1 MPCHAKSR
9 KIKLQP
15 LKLSKSS
22 KFFSHKAPL
31 TTIDICNFALNM
43 KQDNK
48 TNQFNVLA
56 EKPIGSLLMQYAIPA
71 IVAMAASS
79 VYNII
84 DGIFIG
90 QGVGPEAIMG
100 LALTGPFMSLT
111 AAFGAM
117 VGVGAA
123 TLMSVKLGQKDYA
136 TAQKILGNVVI
147 MNLTLGIVLG
157 LVLLCF
163 INPILRFFGASDVTL
178 PYARSFMS
186 IILIGNVVT
195 HMYLGLNAML
205 RSTNRPQKAMF
216 ATFGTV
222 ILNCVF
228 APIFIFVL
236 GWGIKGA
243 ATATILAQFTMLMW
257 QIRLFSNK
265 NDLIHLSRKII
276 KLDMRLVR
284 ESLLVGLPQ
293 FLINL
298 CACLVAAMMTRS
310 LTTYGGDMAVGSF
323 GICNRLILFIVM
335 VVIGLNQGMQPI
347 AGYNFGAKHYDR
359 VLGVLK
365 RALCF
370 GTMITMVGFI
380 IGVFFPRPFVSVFAK
395 DSPEL
400 INMASHALSC
410 MVMMFP
416 IVGIQIVSTA
426 FFQSIGYAQKS
437 IFLSLTRQLIFLV
450 PAIFILPHIFNDP
463 LEGLWHAAPVADG
476 LASVLAITLLLLQV
490 KKFKKL
496 QGAA

>member
-1 MPCHAKSR
+1 MEQS
-9 KIKLQP
+9 
-15 LKLSKSS
+15 
-22 KFFSHKAPL
+22 
-31 TTIDICNFALNM
+31 
-43 KQDNK
+43 K

-56 EKPIGSLLMQYAIPA
+56 EKPVGSLLMQYAIPA

-90 QGVGPEAIMG
+90 QGVGAEAIMG
-100 LALTGPFMSLT
+100 LALTGPLMSLT

-123 TLMSVKLGQKDYA
+123 TLMSVKLGQKDYG

-157 LVLLCF
+157 LLLLVF

-178 PYARSFMS
+178 PYARNFMS
-186 IILIGNVVT
+186 IILVGNVVT
-195 HMYLGLNAML
+195 HMYLGLNALL
-205 RSTNRPQKAMF
+205 RSTNRPQKAMC
-216 ATFGTV
+216 ATIGTV
-222 ILNCVF
+222 VLNCIL

-236 GWGIKGA
+236 GWGIRGA
-243 ATATILAQFTMLMW
+243 ATATIMAQMIMLTW
-257 QIRLFSNK
+257 QLRLFSNK
-265 NDLIHLSRKII
+265 DELIHLNRSII
-276 KLDMRLVR
+276 KLDVKIVK

-310 LTTYGGDMAVGSF
+310 LTTYGGDMAVGAF
-323 GICNRLILFIVM
+323 GICNRFILFIVM

-347 AGYNFGAKHYDR
+347 AGYNFGARRYDR
-359 VLGVLK
+359 VLGVLNK
-365 RALCF
+365 ALIF
-370 GTMITMVGFI
+370 GSIITLTGFVV
-380 IGVFFPRPFVSVFAK
+380 GVFFPTPFVSVFAK
-395 DSPEL
+395 DSPQL
-400 INMASHALSC
+400 IKLSAHALSC

-426 FFQSIGYAQKS
+426 FFQSIGYAPKS

-450 PAIFILPHIFNDP
+450 PAIFILPHLYADP

-476 LASVLAITLLLLQV
+476 LASVLAITLLVLQV
-490 KKFKKL
+490 KKFKKQMQAPVENMHTPL
-496 QGAA
+496 

>member
-1 MPCHAKSR
+1 MEQS
-9 KIKLQP
+9 
-15 LKLSKSS
+15 
-22 KFFSHKAPL
+22 
-31 TTIDICNFALNM
+31 
-43 KQDNK
+43 K

-56 EKPIGSLLMQYAIPA
+56 EKPVGSLLMQYAIPA

-90 QGVGPEAIMG
+90 QGVGAEAIMG
-100 LALTGPFMSLT
+100 LALTGPLMSLT

-123 TLMSVKLGQKDYA
+123 TLMSVKLGQKDYG

-157 LVLLCF
+157 LLLLVF
-163 INPILRFFGASDVTL
+163 INPILCFFGASDVTL
-178 PYARSFMS
+178 PYARNFMS
-186 IILIGNVVT
+186 IILVGNVVT
-195 HMYLGLNAML
+195 HMYLGLNALL
-205 RSTNRPQKAMF
+205 RSTNRPQKAMC
-216 ATFGTV
+216 ATIGTV
-222 ILNCVF
+222 VLNCIL

-236 GWGIKGA
+236 GWGIRGA
-243 ATATILAQFTMLMW
+243 ATATIMAQMIMLMW
-257 QIRLFSNK
+257 QLRLFSNK
-265 NDLIHLSRKII
+265 DELIHLSRSII
-276 KLDMRLVR
+276 KLDVKIVK

-310 LTTYGGDMAVGSF
+310 LTTYGGDMAVGAF
-323 GICNRLILFIVM
+323 GICNRFILFIVM

-347 AGYNFGAKHYDR
+347 AGYNFGARRYDR
-359 VLGVLK
+359 VLGVLNK
-365 RALCF
+365 ALIF
-370 GTMITMVGFI
+370 GSVITLTGFV
-380 IGVFFPRPFVSVFAK
+380 IGVFFPTPFVSVFAK
-395 DSPEL
+395 DSPQL
-400 INMASHALSC
+400 IKLSAHALSC

-426 FFQSIGYAQKS
+426 FFQSIGYAPKS

-450 PAIFILPHIFNDP
+450 PAIFILPHLYADP

-476 LASVLAITLLLLQV
+476 LASVLAITLLVLQV
-490 KKFKKL
+490 KKFKKQMQAPVENMHTPL
-496 QGAA
+496 

>member
-1 MPCHAKSR
+1 
-9 KIKLQP
+9 
-15 LKLSKSS
+15 
-22 KFFSHKAPL
+22 
-31 TTIDICNFALNM
+31 
-43 KQDNK
+43 
-48 TNQFNVLA
+48 
-56 EKPIGSLLMQYAIPA
+56 MQYAIPA

-90 QGVGPEAIMG
+90 QGVGAEAIMG
-100 LALTGPFMSLT
+100 LALTGPLMSLT

-123 TLMSVKLGQKDYA
+123 TLMSVKLGQKDYG

-157 LVLLCF
+157 LLLLVF

-178 PYARSFMS
+178 PYARNFMS
-186 IILIGNVVT
+186 IILVGNVVT
-195 HMYLGLNAML
+195 HMYLGLNALL
-205 RSTNRPQKAMF
+205 RSTNRPQKAMC
-216 ATFGTV
+216 ATIGTV
-222 ILNCVF
+222 VLNCIL

-236 GWGIKGA
+236 GWGIRGA
-243 ATATILAQFTMLMW
+243 ATATIMAQMIMLTW
-257 QIRLFSNK
+257 QLRLFSNK
-265 NDLIHLSRKII
+265 DELIHLNRSII
-276 KLDMRLVR
+276 KLDVKIVK

-310 LTTYGGDMAVGSF
+310 LTTYGGDMAVGAF
-323 GICNRLILFIVM
+323 GICNRFILFIVM

-347 AGYNFGAKHYDR
+347 AGYNFGARRYDR
-359 VLGVLK
+359 VLGVLSK
-365 RALCF
+365 ALIF
-370 GTMITMVGFI
+370 GSVITLTGFV
-380 IGVFFPRPFVSVFAK
+380 IGVFFPTPFVSVFAK
-395 DSPEL
+395 DSPQL
-400 INMASHALSC
+400 IKLSAHALSC

-426 FFQSIGYAQKS
+426 FFQSIGYAPKS

-450 PAIFILPHIFNDP
+450 PAIFILPHLYADP

-476 LASVLAITLLLLQV
+476 LASVLAITLLVLQV
-490 KKFKKL
+490 KKFKKQMQAPVENMHTPL
-496 QGAA
+496 

>member
-1 MPCHAKSR
+1 MEQS
-9 KIKLQP
+9 
-15 LKLSKSS
+15 
-22 KFFSHKAPL
+22 
-31 TTIDICNFALNM
+31 
-43 KQDNK
+43 K

-56 EKPIGSLLMQYAIPA
+56 EKPVGSLLMQYAIPA

-90 QGVGPEAIMG
+90 QGVGAEAIMG
-100 LALTGPFMSLT
+100 LALTGPLMSLT

-123 TLMSVKLGQKDYA
+123 TLMSVKLGQKDYG

-157 LVLLCF
+157 LLLLVF

-178 PYARSFMS
+178 PYARNFMS
-186 IILIGNVVT
+186 IILVGNVVT
-195 HMYLGLNAML
+195 HMYLGLNALL
-205 RSTNRPQKAMF
+205 RSTNRPQKAMC
-216 ATFGTV
+216 ATIGTV
-222 ILNCVF
+222 VLNCIL

-236 GWGIKGA
+236 GWGIRGA
-243 ATATILAQFTMLMW
+243 ATATIMAQMIMLTW
-257 QIRLFSNK
+257 QLRLFSNK
-265 NDLIHLSRKII
+265 DELIHLNRSII
-276 KLDMRLVR
+276 KLDVKIVK

-310 LTTYGGDMAVGSF
+310 LTTYGGDMAVGAF
-323 GICNRLILFIVM
+323 GICNRFILFIVM

-347 AGYNFGAKHYDR
+347 AGYNFGARRYDR
-359 VLGVLK
+359 VLGVLNK
-365 RALCF
+365 ALIF
-370 GTMITMVGFI
+370 GSVITLTGFVV
-380 IGVFFPRPFVSVFAK
+380 GVFFPTPFVSVFAK
-395 DSPEL
+395 DSPQL
-400 INMASHALSC
+400 IKLSAHALSC

-426 FFQSIGYAQKS
+426 FFQSIGYAPKS

-450 PAIFILPHIFNDP
+450 PAIFILPHLYADP
-463 LEGLWHAAPVADG
+463 LEGLWQAAPVADG
-476 LASVLAITLLLLQV
+476 LASVLAITLLVLQV
-490 KKFKKL
+490 KKFKKQMQAPVENMHTPL
-496 QGAA
+496 

>member
-1 MPCHAKSR
+1 MEQS
-9 KIKLQP
+9 
-15 LKLSKSS
+15 
-22 KFFSHKAPL
+22 
-31 TTIDICNFALNM
+31 
-43 KQDNK
+43 K

-56 EKPIGSLLMQYAIPA
+56 EKPVGSLLMQYAIPA

-90 QGVGPEAIMG
+90 QGVGAEAIMG
-100 LALTGPFMSLT
+100 LALTGPLMSLT

-123 TLMSVKLGQKDYA
+123 TLMSVKLGQKDYG

-157 LVLLCF
+157 LLLLVF

-178 PYARSFMS
+178 PYARNFMS
-186 IILIGNVVT
+186 IILVGNVVT
-195 HMYLGLNAML
+195 HMYLGLNALL
-205 RSTNRPQKAMF
+205 RSTNRPQKAMC
-216 ATFGTV
+216 ATIGTV
-222 ILNCVF
+222 VLNCIL

-236 GWGIKGA
+236 GWGIRGA
-243 ATATILAQFTMLMW
+243 ATATIMAQMIMLTW
-257 QIRLFSNK
+257 QLRLFSNK
-265 NDLIHLSRKII
+265 NELIHLNRSII
-276 KLDMRLVR
+276 KLDVKIVK

-310 LTTYGGDMAVGSF
+310 LTTYGGDMAVGAF
-323 GICNRLILFIVM
+323 GICNRFILFIVM

-347 AGYNFGAKHYDR
+347 AGYNFGARRYDR
-359 VLGVLK
+359 VLGVLGK
-365 RALCF
+365 ALIF
-370 GTMITMVGFI
+370 GSVITLAGFV
-380 IGVFFPRPFVSVFAK
+380 IGVFFPTPFVSVFAK
-395 DSPEL
+395 DSPQFIKL
-400 INMASHALSC
+400 SAHALSC

-426 FFQSIGYAQKS
+426 FFQSIGYAPKS

-450 PAIFILPHIFNDP
+450 PAIFILPHLYADP

-476 LASVLAITLLLLQV
+476 LASVLAITLLVLQV
-490 KKFKKL
+490 KKFKKQMQAPVENMHTPL
-496 QGAA
+496 

>member
-1 MPCHAKSR
+1 ME
-9 KIKLQP
+9 Q
-15 LKLSKSS
+15 SK
-22 KFFSHKAPL
+22 A
-31 TTIDICNFALNM
+31 
-43 KQDNK
+43 
-48 TNQFNVLA
+48 NQFNVLA
-56 EKPIGSLLMQYAIPA
+56 EKPVGSLLMQYAIPA

-90 QGVGPEAIMG
+90 QGVGAEAIMG
-100 LALTGPFMSLT
+100 LALTGPLMSLT

-123 TLMSVKLGQKDYA
+123 TLMSVKLGQKDYG

-157 LVLLCF
+157 LLLLVF

-178 PYARSFMS
+178 PYARNFMS
-186 IILIGNVVT
+186 IILVGNVVT
-195 HMYLGLNAML
+195 HMYLGLNALL
-205 RSTNRPQKAMF
+205 RSTNRPQKAMC
-216 ATFGTV
+216 ATIGTV
-222 ILNCVF
+222 VLNCIL

-236 GWGIKGA
+236 GWGIRGA
-243 ATATILAQFTMLMW
+243 ATATIMAQMIMLTW
-257 QIRLFSNK
+257 QLRLFSNK
-265 NDLIHLSRKII
+265 NELIHLNRSII
-276 KLDMRLVR
+276 KLDVKIVK

-310 LTTYGGDMAVGSF
+310 LTTYGGDMAVGAF
-323 GICNRLILFIVM
+323 GICNRFILFIVM

-347 AGYNFGAKHYDR
+347 AGYNFGARRYDR
-359 VLGVLK
+359 VLGVLGK
-365 RALCF
+365 ALIF
-370 GTMITMVGFI
+370 GSVITLAGFV
-380 IGVFFPRPFVSVFAK
+380 IGVFFPTPFVSVFAK
-395 DSPEL
+395 DSPQL
-400 INMASHALSC
+400 IKLSAHALSC

-426 FFQSIGYAQKS
+426 FFQSIGYAPKS

-450 PAIFILPHIFNDP
+450 PAIFILPHLYADP

-476 LASVLAITLLLLQV
+476 LASVLAITLLVLQV
-490 KKFKKL
+490 KKFKKQMQAPVENMHTPL
-496 QGAA
+496 

>member
-1 MPCHAKSR
+1 MEQS
-9 KIKLQP
+9 
-15 LKLSKSS
+15 
-22 KFFSHKAPL
+22 
-31 TTIDICNFALNM
+31 
-43 KQDNK
+43 K

-56 EKPIGSLLMQYAIPA
+56 EKPVGSLLMQYAIPA

-90 QGVGPEAIMG
+90 QGVGAEAIMG
-100 LALTGPFMSLT
+100 LALTGPLMSLT

-123 TLMSVKLGQKDYA
+123 TLMSVKLGQKDYG

-157 LVLLCF
+157 LLLLVF

-178 PYARSFMS
+178 PYARNFMS
-186 IILIGNVVT
+186 IILVGNVVT
-195 HMYLGLNAML
+195 HMYLGLNALL
-205 RSTNRPQKAMF
+205 RSTNRPQKAMC
-216 ATFGTV
+216 ATIGTV
-222 ILNCVF
+222 VLNCIL

-236 GWGIKGA
+236 GWGIRGA
-243 ATATILAQFTMLMW
+243 ATATIMAQMIMLTW
-257 QIRLFSNK
+257 QLRLFSNK
-265 NDLIHLSRKII
+265 DELIHLSRSII
-276 KLDMRLVR
+276 KLDVKIVK

-310 LTTYGGDMAVGSF
+310 LTTYGGDMAVGAF
-323 GICNRLILFIVM
+323 GICNRFILFIVM

-347 AGYNFGAKHYDR
+347 AGYNFGARRYDR
-359 VLGVLK
+359 VLGVLSK
-365 RALCF
+365 ALIF
-370 GTMITMVGFI
+370 GSVITLTGFV
-380 IGVFFPRPFVSVFAK
+380 IGVFFPTPFVSVFAK
-395 DSPEL
+395 DSPQL
-400 INMASHALSC
+400 IKLSAHALSC

-426 FFQSIGYAQKS
+426 FFQSIGYAPKS

-450 PAIFILPHIFNDP
+450 PAIFILPHMYADP

-476 LASVLAITLLLLQV
+476 LASVLAITLLVLQV
-490 KKFKKL
+490 KKFKKQMQAPAENMHTPL
-496 QGAA
+496 

>member
-1 MPCHAKSR
+1 MLCHINSR
-9 KIKLQP
+9 KIRRQP
-15 LKLSKSS
+15 LKLSKSAT
-22 KFFSHKAPL
+22 FLGLEAPIA
-31 TTIDICNFALNM
+31 TIDICNFALNM

-100 LALTGPFMSLT
+100 LALTGPLMSLT

-123 TLMSVKLGQKDYA
+123 TLMSVKLGQKDYT

-147 MNLTLGIVLG
+147 MNLTLGVVLG

-186 IILIGNVVT
+186 IILVGNVVT

-243 ATATILAQFTMLMW
+243 ATATILAQLTMLMW

-276 KLDMRLVR
+276 KLDFHIVR

-370 GTMITMVGFI
+370 GTTITMVGFV
-380 IGVFFPRPFVSVFAK
+380 IGVFFPRPFVSLFAK

-476 LASVLAITLLLLQV
+476 LASILAITLLILQV
-490 KKFKKL
+490 KKFKNI
-496 QGAA
+496 QRAA

>member
-1 MPCHAKSR
+1 MEQS
-9 KIKLQP
+9 
-15 LKLSKSS
+15 
-22 KFFSHKAPL
+22 
-31 TTIDICNFALNM
+31 
-43 KQDNK
+43 K

-56 EKPIGSLLMQYAIPA
+56 EKPVGSLLMQYAIPA

-90 QGVGPEAIMG
+90 QGVGAEAIMG
-100 LALTGPFMSLT
+100 LALTGPLMSLT

-123 TLMSVKLGQKDYA
+123 TLMSVKLGQKDYG

-157 LVLLCF
+157 LLLLVF

-178 PYARSFMS
+178 PYARNFMS
-186 IILIGNVVT
+186 IILVGNVVT
-195 HMYLGLNAML
+195 HMYLGLNALL
-205 RSTNRPQKAMF
+205 RSTNRPQKAMC
-216 ATFGTV
+216 ATIGTV
-222 ILNCVF
+222 VLNCIL

-236 GWGIKGA
+236 GWGIRGA
-243 ATATILAQFTMLMW
+243 ATATIMAQMIMLTW
-257 QIRLFSNK
+257 QLRLFSNK
-265 NDLIHLSRKII
+265 DELIHLNRSII
-276 KLDMRLVR
+276 KLDVKIVK

-310 LTTYGGDMAVGSF
+310 LTTYGGDMAVGAF
-323 GICNRLILFIVM
+323 GICNRFILFIVM

-347 AGYNFGAKHYDR
+347 AGYNFGARRYDR
-359 VLGVLK
+359 VLGVLNK
-365 RALCF
+365 ALIF
-370 GTMITMVGFI
+370 GSVITLTGFV
-380 IGVFFPRPFVSVFAK
+380 IGVFFPTPFVSVFAK
-395 DSPEL
+395 DSPQL
-400 INMASHALSC
+400 IKLSAHALSC

-426 FFQSIGYAQKS
+426 FFQSIGYAPKS

-450 PAIFILPHIFNDP
+450 PAIFILPHLYADP

-476 LASVLAITLLLLQV
+476 LASVLAITLLVLQV
-490 KKFKKL
+490 KKFKKQMQAPVGNMHTPL
-496 QGAA
+496 

>member
-1 MPCHAKSR
+1 
-9 KIKLQP
+9 
-15 LKLSKSS
+15 
-22 KFFSHKAPL
+22 
-31 TTIDICNFALNM
+31 M
-43 KQDNK
+43 KQQSN

-56 EKPIGSLLMQYAIPA
+56 EKPVGALLMQYAIPA

-100 LALTGPFMSLT
+100 LALTGPMMSLT

-123 TLMSVKLGQKDYA
+123 TLMSVKLGQKDYT

-157 LVLLCF
+157 AILLCF
-163 INPILRFFGASDVTL
+163 INPILCFFGASDVTL
-178 PYARSFMS
+178 PYAREFMS
-186 IILIGNVVT
+186 IILVGNVVT

-205 RSTNRPQKAMF
+205 RSTNRPQKAMY

-222 ILNCVF
+222 ILNCVL

-236 GWGIKGA
+236 NWGIRGA
-243 ATATILAQFTMLMW
+243 ATATILAQLMMLMW
-257 QIRLFSNK
+257 QLRLFSNK
-265 NDLIHLSRKII
+265 SDLIHLSRKNI
-276 KLDMRLVR
+276 KLDLRLVR

-310 LTTYGGDMAVGSF
+310 LTTYGGDVAVGSF

-347 AGYNFGAKHYDR
+347 AGYNFGAKRYDR

-370 GTMITMVGFI
+370 GTMITMMGFI
-380 IGVFFPRPFVSVFAK
+380 IGIFFPTPFVTLFAK

-400 INMASHALSC
+400 IKMASHALSC

-426 FFQSIGYAQKS
+426 FFQSIGYAPKS

-450 PAIFILPHIFNDP
+450 PAIFILPHVYSDP

-476 LASVLAITLLLLQV
+476 LASILAITLLTLQV

-496 QGAA
+496 STPQV

>member
-1 MPCHAKSR
+1 MEQS
-9 KIKLQP
+9 
-15 LKLSKSS
+15 
-22 KFFSHKAPL
+22 
-31 TTIDICNFALNM
+31 
-43 KQDNK
+43 K

-56 EKPIGSLLMQYAIPA
+56 EKPVGSLLMQYAIPA

-90 QGVGPEAIMG
+90 QGVGAEAIMG
-100 LALTGPFMSLT
+100 LALTGPLMSLT

-123 TLMSVKLGQKDYA
+123 TLMSVKLGQKDYG

-147 MNLTLGIVLG
+147 MNLTLGIMLG
-157 LVLLCF
+157 LLLLVF

-178 PYARSFMS
+178 PYARNFMS
-186 IILIGNVVT
+186 IILVGNVVT
-195 HMYLGLNAML
+195 HMYLGLNALL
-205 RSTNRPQKAMF
+205 RSTNRPQKAMC
-216 ATFGTV
+216 ATIGTV
-222 ILNCVF
+222 VLNCIL

-236 GWGIKGA
+236 GWGIRGA
-243 ATATILAQFTMLMW
+243 ATATIMAQMIMLTW
-257 QIRLFSNK
+257 QLRLFSNK
-265 NDLIHLSRKII
+265 DELIHLNRSII
-276 KLDMRLVR
+276 KLDVKIVK

-310 LTTYGGDMAVGSF
+310 LTTYGGDMAVGAF
-323 GICNRLILFIVM
+323 GICNRFILFIVM

-347 AGYNFGAKHYDR
+347 AGYNFGARRYDR
-359 VLGVLK
+359 VLGVLNK
-365 RALCF
+365 ALIF
-370 GTMITMVGFI
+370 GSIITLTGFV
-380 IGVFFPRPFVSVFAK
+380 IGVFFPTPFVSVFAK
-395 DSPEL
+395 DSPQL
-400 INMASHALSC
+400 IKLSAHALSC

-426 FFQSIGYAQKS
+426 FFQSIGYAPKS

-450 PAIFILPHIFNDP
+450 PAIFILPHLYADP

-476 LASVLAITLLLLQV
+476 LASVLAITLLVLQV
-490 KKFKKL
+490 KKFKKQMQAPVENMHTPL
-496 QGAA
+496 

>member
-1 MPCHAKSR
+1 MEQS
-9 KIKLQP
+9 
-15 LKLSKSS
+15 
-22 KFFSHKAPL
+22 
-31 TTIDICNFALNM
+31 
-43 KQDNK
+43 K

-56 EKPIGSLLMQYAIPA
+56 EKPVGSLLMQYAIPA

-90 QGVGPEAIMG
+90 QGVGAEAIMG
-100 LALTGPFMSLT
+100 LALTGPLMSLT

-123 TLMSVKLGQKDYA
+123 TLMSVKLGQKDYG

-157 LVLLCF
+157 LLLLVF

-178 PYARSFMS
+178 PYARNFMS
-186 IILIGNVVT
+186 IILVGNVVT
-195 HMYLGLNAML
+195 HMYLGLNALL
-205 RSTNRPQKAMF
+205 RSTNRPQKAMC
-216 ATFGTV
+216 ATIGTV
-222 ILNCVF
+222 VLNCIL

-236 GWGIKGA
+236 GWGIRGA
-243 ATATILAQFTMLMW
+243 ATATIMAQMIMLMW
-257 QIRLFSNK
+257 QLRLFSNK
-265 NDLIHLSRKII
+265 DELIHLNRSII
-276 KLDMRLVR
+276 KLDVKIVK

-310 LTTYGGDMAVGSF
+310 LTTYGGDMAVGAF
-323 GICNRLILFIVM
+323 GICNRFILFIVM

-347 AGYNFGAKHYDR
+347 AGYNFGARRYDR

-365 RALCF
+365 KALIF
-370 GTMITMVGFI
+370 GSVITLTGFV
-380 IGVFFPRPFVSVFAK
+380 IGVFFPTPFVSVFAK
-395 DSPEL
+395 DSPQL
-400 INMASHALSC
+400 IKLSAHALSC

-426 FFQSIGYAQKS
+426 FFQSIGYAPKS

-450 PAIFILPHIFNDP
+450 PAIFILPHLYADP

-476 LASVLAITLLLLQV
+476 LASVLAITLLVLQV
-490 KKFKKL
+490 KKFKKQMQAPVENMHTPL
-496 QGAA
+496 

>member
-1 MPCHAKSR
+1 MEQS
-9 KIKLQP
+9 
-15 LKLSKSS
+15 
-22 KFFSHKAPL
+22 
-31 TTIDICNFALNM
+31 
-43 KQDNK
+43 K

-56 EKPIGSLLMQYAIPA
+56 EKPVGSLLMQYAIPA

-90 QGVGPEAIMG
+90 QGVGAEAIMG
-100 LALTGPFMSLT
+100 LALTGPLMSLT

-123 TLMSVKLGQKDYA
+123 TLMSVKLGQKDYG

-157 LVLLCF
+157 LLLLVF

-178 PYARSFMS
+178 PYARNFMS
-186 IILIGNVVT
+186 IILVGNVVT
-195 HMYLGLNAML
+195 HMYLGLNALL
-205 RSTNRPQKAMF
+205 RSTNRPQKAMC
-216 ATFGTV
+216 ATIGTV
-222 ILNCVF
+222 VLNCIL

-236 GWGIKGA
+236 GWGIRGA
-243 ATATILAQFTMLMW
+243 ATATVMAQLIMLMW
-257 QIRLFSNK
+257 QLRLFSNK
-265 NDLIHLSRKII
+265 DELIHLSRSII
-276 KLDMRLVR
+276 KLDLKIVK

-310 LTTYGGDMAVGSF
+310 LTTYGGDMAVGAF
-323 GICNRLILFIVM
+323 GICNRFILFIVM

-347 AGYNFGAKHYDR
+347 AGYNFGARRYDR
-359 VLGVLK
+359 VLGVLNK
-365 RALCF
+365 ALIF
-370 GTMITMVGFI
+370 GSVITLTGFV
-380 IGVFFPRPFVSVFAK
+380 IGVFFPTPFVSVFAK
-395 DSPEL
+395 DSPQL
-400 INMASHALSC
+400 IKLSAHALSC

-426 FFQSIGYAQKS
+426 FFQSIGYAPKS

-450 PAIFILPHIFNDP
+450 PAIFILPHLYADP

-476 LASVLAITLLLLQV
+476 LASVLAITLLVLQV
-490 KKFKKL
+490 KKFKKQMQAPVENMHTPL
-496 QGAA
+496 

>member
-1 MPCHAKSR
+1 MEQS
-9 KIKLQP
+9 
-15 LKLSKSS
+15 
-22 KFFSHKAPL
+22 
-31 TTIDICNFALNM
+31 
-43 KQDNK
+43 K

-56 EKPIGSLLMQYAIPA
+56 EKPVGSLLMQYAIPA

-90 QGVGPEAIMG
+90 QGVGAEAIMG
-100 LALTGPFMSLT
+100 LALTGPLMSLT

-123 TLMSVKLGQKDYA
+123 TLMSVKLGQKDYG

-157 LVLLCF
+157 LLLLVF

-178 PYARSFMS
+178 PYARNFMS
-186 IILIGNVVT
+186 IILVGNVVT
-195 HMYLGLNAML
+195 HVYLGLNALL
-205 RSTNRPQKAMF
+205 RSTNRPQKAMC
-216 ATFGTV
+216 ATIGTV
-222 ILNCVF
+222 VLNCIL

-236 GWGIKGA
+236 GWGIRGA
-243 ATATILAQFTMLMW
+243 ATATIMAQMIMLTW
-257 QIRLFSNK
+257 QLRLFSNK
-265 NDLIHLSRKII
+265 DELFHLNRSII
-276 KLDMRLVR
+276 KLDVKIVK

-310 LTTYGGDMAVGSF
+310 LTTYGGDMAVGAF
-323 GICNRLILFIVM
+323 GICNRFILFIVM

-347 AGYNFGAKHYDR
+347 AGYNFGARRYDR
-359 VLGVLK
+359 VLGVLNK
-365 RALCF
+365 ALIF
-370 GTMITMVGFI
+370 GSVITLTGFV
-380 IGVFFPRPFVSVFAK
+380 IGVFFPTPFVSVFAK
-395 DSPEL
+395 DSPQL
-400 INMASHALSC
+400 IKLSAHALSC

-426 FFQSIGYAQKS
+426 FFQSIGYAPKS

-450 PAIFILPHIFNDP
+450 PAIFILPHLYADP

-476 LASVLAITLLLLQV
+476 LASVLAITLLVLQV
-490 KKFKKL
+490 KKFKKQMQAPVENMHTPL
-496 QGAA
+496 

>member
-1 MPCHAKSR
+1 MEQS
-9 KIKLQP
+9 
-15 LKLSKSS
+15 
-22 KFFSHKAPL
+22 
-31 TTIDICNFALNM
+31 
-43 KQDNK
+43 K

-56 EKPIGSLLMQYAIPA
+56 EKPVGSLLMQYAIPA

-90 QGVGPEAIMG
+90 QGVGAEAIMG
-100 LALTGPFMSLT
+100 LALTGPLMSLT

-123 TLMSVKLGQKDYA
+123 TLMSVKLGQKDYG

-157 LVLLCF
+157 LLLLVF

-178 PYARSFMS
+178 PYARNFMS
-186 IILIGNVVT
+186 IILVGNVVT
-195 HMYLGLNAML
+195 HMYLGLNALL
-205 RSTNRPQKAMF
+205 RSTNRPQKAMC
-216 ATFGTV
+216 ATIGTV
-222 ILNCVF
+222 VLNCIL

-236 GWGIKGA
+236 GWGICGA
-243 ATATILAQFTMLMW
+243 ATATIMAQMIMLTW
-257 QIRLFSNK
+257 QLRLFSNK
-265 NDLIHLSRKII
+265 DELIHLNRSII
-276 KLDMRLVR
+276 KLDVKIVK

-310 LTTYGGDMAVGSF
+310 LTTYGGDMAVGAF
-323 GICNRLILFIVM
+323 GICNRFILFIVM

-347 AGYNFGAKHYDR
+347 AGYNFGARRYDR
-359 VLGVLK
+359 VLGVLNK
-365 RALCF
+365 ALIF
-370 GTMITMVGFI
+370 GSVITLTGFV
-380 IGVFFPRPFVSVFAK
+380 IGVFFPTPFVSVFAK
-395 DSPEL
+395 DSPQL
-400 INMASHALSC
+400 IKLSAHALSC

-426 FFQSIGYAQKS
+426 FFQSIGYAPKS

-450 PAIFILPHIFNDP
+450 PAIFILPHLYADP

-476 LASVLAITLLLLQV
+476 LASVLAITLLVLQV
-490 KKFKKL
+490 KKFKKQMQAPVENMHTPL
-496 QGAA
+496 

>member
-1 MPCHAKSR
+1 MEQS
-9 KIKLQP
+9 
-15 LKLSKSS
+15 
-22 KFFSHKAPL
+22 
-31 TTIDICNFALNM
+31 
-43 KQDNK
+43 K

-56 EKPIGSLLMQYAIPA
+56 EKPVGSLLMQYAIPA

-90 QGVGPEAIMG
+90 QGVGAEAIMG
-100 LALTGPFMSLT
+100 LALTGPLMSLT

-123 TLMSVKLGQKDYA
+123 TLMSVKLGQKDYG

-157 LVLLCF
+157 LLLLVF

-178 PYARSFMS
+178 PYARNFMS
-186 IILIGNVVT
+186 IILVGNVVT
-195 HMYLGLNAML
+195 HMYLGLNALL
-205 RSTNRPQKAMF
+205 RSTNRPQKAMC
-216 ATFGTV
+216 ATIGTV
-222 ILNCVF
+222 VLNCIL

-236 GWGIKGA
+236 GWGIRGA
-243 ATATILAQFTMLMW
+243 ATATIMAQMIMLTW
-257 QIRLFSNK
+257 QLRLFSNK
-265 NDLIHLSRKII
+265 DELIHLNRSII
-276 KLDMRLVR
+276 KLDVKIVK

-310 LTTYGGDMAVGSF
+310 LTTYGGDMAVGAF
-323 GICNRLILFIVM
+323 GICNRFILFIVM

-347 AGYNFGAKHYDR
+347 AGYNFGARRYDR
-359 VLGVLK
+359 VLGVLNK
-365 RALCF
+365 ALIF
-370 GTMITMVGFI
+370 GSVITLTGFV
-380 IGVFFPRPFVSVFAK
+380 IGVFFPTPFVSVFAK
-395 DSPEL
+395 DSPQL
-400 INMASHALSC
+400 IKLSAHALSC

-426 FFQSIGYAQKS
+426 FFQSIGYAPKS

-450 PAIFILPHIFNDP
+450 PAIFILPHLYADP
-463 LEGLWHAAPVADG
+463 LEGLWYAAPVADG
-476 LASVLAITLLLLQV
+476 LASVLAITLLVLQV
-490 KKFKKL
+490 KKFKKQMQAPVENMHTPL
-496 QGAA
+496 

>member
-1 MPCHAKSR
+1 MEQS
-9 KIKLQP
+9 
-15 LKLSKSS
+15 
-22 KFFSHKAPL
+22 
-31 TTIDICNFALNM
+31 
-43 KQDNK
+43 K

-56 EKPIGSLLMQYAIPA
+56 EKPVGSLLMQYAIPA

-90 QGVGPEAIMG
+90 QGVGAEAIMG
-100 LALTGPFMSLT
+100 LALTGPLMSLT

-123 TLMSVKLGQKDYA
+123 TLMSVKLGQKDYG

-157 LVLLCF
+157 LLLLVF

-178 PYARSFMS
+178 PYARNFMS
-186 IILIGNVVT
+186 IILVGNVVT
-195 HMYLGLNAML
+195 HVYLGLNALL
-205 RSTNRPQKAMF
+205 RSTNRPQKAMC
-216 ATFGTV
+216 ATIGTV
-222 ILNCVF
+222 VLNCIL

-236 GWGIKGA
+236 GWGIRGA
-243 ATATILAQFTMLMW
+243 ATATIMAQMIMLTW
-257 QIRLFSNK
+257 QLRLFSNK
-265 NDLIHLSRKII
+265 DELIHLSRSII
-276 KLDMRLVR
+276 KLDVKIVK

-310 LTTYGGDMAVGSF
+310 LTTYGGDMAVGAF
-323 GICNRLILFIVM
+323 GICNRFILFIVM

-347 AGYNFGAKHYDR
+347 AGYNFGARRYDR
-359 VLGVLK
+359 VLGVLNK
-365 RALCF
+365 ALIF
-370 GTMITMVGFI
+370 GSVITLTGFV
-380 IGVFFPRPFVSVFAK
+380 IGVFFPTPFVSVFAK
-395 DSPEL
+395 DSPQL
-400 INMASHALSC
+400 IKLSAHALSC

-426 FFQSIGYAQKS
+426 FFQSIGYAPKS

-450 PAIFILPHIFNDP
+450 PAIFILPHLYADP

-476 LASVLAITLLLLQV
+476 LASVLAITLLVLQV
-490 KKFKKL
+490 KKFKKQMQAPVENMHTPL
-496 QGAA
+496 

>member
-1 MPCHAKSR
+1 MEQS
-9 KIKLQP
+9 
-15 LKLSKSS
+15 
-22 KFFSHKAPL
+22 
-31 TTIDICNFALNM
+31 
-43 KQDNK
+43 K

-56 EKPIGSLLMQYAIPA
+56 EKPVGSLLMQYAIPA

-90 QGVGPEAIMG
+90 QGMGAEAIMG
-100 LALTGPFMSLT
+100 LALTGPLMSLT

-123 TLMSVKLGQKDYA
+123 TLMSVKLGQKDYG

-157 LVLLCF
+157 LLLLVF

-178 PYARSFMS
+178 PYARNFMS
-186 IILIGNVVT
+186 IILVGNVVT
-195 HMYLGLNAML
+195 HMYLGLNALL
-205 RSTNRPQKAMF
+205 RSTNRPQKAMC
-216 ATFGTV
+216 ATIGTV
-222 ILNCVF
+222 VLNCIL

-236 GWGIKGA
+236 GWGIRGA
-243 ATATILAQFTMLMW
+243 ATATIMAQMIMLTW
-257 QIRLFSNK
+257 QLRLFSNK
-265 NDLIHLSRKII
+265 DELIHLNRSII
-276 KLDMRLVR
+276 KLDVKIVK

-310 LTTYGGDMAVGSF
+310 LTTYGGDMAVGAF
-323 GICNRLILFIVM
+323 GICNRFMLFIVM

-347 AGYNFGAKHYDR
+347 AGYNFGARRYDR
-359 VLGVLK
+359 VLGVLSK
-365 RALCF
+365 ALIF
-370 GTMITMVGFI
+370 GSVITLTGFV
-380 IGVFFPRPFVSVFAK
+380 IGVFFPTPFVSVFAK
-395 DSPEL
+395 DSPQL
-400 INMASHALSC
+400 IKLSAHALSC

-426 FFQSIGYAQKS
+426 FFQSIGYAPKS

-450 PAIFILPHIFNDP
+450 PAIFILPHLYADP

-476 LASVLAITLLLLQV
+476 LASVLAITLLVLQV
-490 KKFKKL
+490 KKFKKQMQAPVENMHTPL
-496 QGAA
+496 

>member
-1 MPCHAKSR
+1 MEQS
-9 KIKLQP
+9 
-15 LKLSKSS
+15 
-22 KFFSHKAPL
+22 
-31 TTIDICNFALNM
+31 
-43 KQDNK
+43 K

-56 EKPIGSLLMQYAIPA
+56 EKPVGSLLMQYAIPA

-90 QGVGPEAIMG
+90 QGVGAEAIMG
-100 LALTGPFMSLT
+100 LALTGPLMSLT

-123 TLMSVKLGQKDYA
+123 TLMSVKLGQKDYG

-157 LVLLCF
+157 LLLLVF

-178 PYARSFMS
+178 PYARNFMS
-186 IILIGNVVT
+186 IILVGNVVT
-195 HMYLGLNAML
+195 HMYLGLNALL
-205 RSTNRPQKAMF
+205 RSTNRPQKAMC
-216 ATFGTV
+216 ATIGTV
-222 ILNCVF
+222 VLNCIL

-236 GWGIKGA
+236 GWGIRGA
-243 ATATILAQFTMLMW
+243 ATATIMAQMIMLTW
-257 QIRLFSNK
+257 QLRLFSNK
-265 NDLIHLSRKII
+265 NELIHLNRSII
-276 KLDMRLVR
+276 KLDVKIVK

-310 LTTYGGDMAVGSF
+310 LTTYGGDMAVGAF
-323 GICNRLILFIVM
+323 GICNRFILFIVM

-347 AGYNFGAKHYDR
+347 AGYNFGARRYDR
-359 VLGVLK
+359 VLGVLGK
-365 RALCF
+365 ALIF
-370 GTMITMVGFI
+370 GSVITLAGFV
-380 IGVFFPRPFVSVFAK
+380 IGVFFPTPFVSVFAK
-395 DSPEL
+395 DSPQL
-400 INMASHALSC
+400 IKLSAHALSC

-426 FFQSIGYAQKS
+426 FFQSIGYAPKS

-450 PAIFILPHIFNDP
+450 PAIFILPHLYADP

-476 LASVLAITLLLLQV
+476 LASVLAITLLVLQV
-490 KKFKKL
+490 KKSKKQMQAPVENMHTPL
-496 QGAA
+496 

>member
-1 MPCHAKSR
+1 MEQS
-9 KIKLQP
+9 
-15 LKLSKSS
+15 
-22 KFFSHKAPL
+22 
-31 TTIDICNFALNM
+31 
-43 KQDNK
+43 K

-56 EKPIGSLLMQYAIPA
+56 EKPVGSLLMQYAIPA

-90 QGVGPEAIMG
+90 QGVGAEAIMG
-100 LALTGPFMSLT
+100 LALTGPLMSLT

-123 TLMSVKLGQKDYA
+123 TLMSVKLGQKDYG

-157 LVLLCF
+157 LLLLVF

-178 PYARSFMS
+178 PYARNFMS
-186 IILIGNVVT
+186 IILVGNVVT
-195 HMYLGLNAML
+195 HMYLGLNALL
-205 RSTNRPQKAMF
+205 RSTNRPQKAMC
-216 ATFGTV
+216 ATIGTV
-222 ILNCVF
+222 VLNCIL

-236 GWGIKGA
+236 GWGIRGA
-243 ATATILAQFTMLMW
+243 ATATIMAQMIMLMW
-257 QIRLFSNK
+257 QLRLFSNK
-265 NDLIHLSRKII
+265 DELIHLNRSII
-276 KLDMRLVR
+276 KLDVKIVK

-310 LTTYGGDMAVGSF
+310 LTTYGGDMAVGAF
-323 GICNRLILFIVM
+323 GICNRFILFIVM

-347 AGYNFGAKHYDR
+347 AGYNFGARRYDR
-359 VLGVLK
+359 VLGVLSK
-365 RALCF
+365 ALVF
-370 GTMITMVGFI
+370 GSVITLTGFV
-380 IGVFFPRPFVSVFAK
+380 IGVFFPTPFVSVFAK
-395 DSPEL
+395 DSPQL
-400 INMASHALSC
+400 IKLSAHALSC

-426 FFQSIGYAQKS
+426 FFQSIGYAPKS

-450 PAIFILPHIFNDP
+450 PAIFILPHLYADP

-476 LASVLAITLLLLQV
+476 LASVLAITLLVLQV
-490 KKFKKL
+490 KKFKKQMQAPVENMHTPL
-496 QGAA
+496 

>member
-1 MPCHAKSR
+1 MEQS
-9 KIKLQP
+9 
-15 LKLSKSS
+15 
-22 KFFSHKAPL
+22 
-31 TTIDICNFALNM
+31 
-43 KQDNK
+43 K

-56 EKPIGSLLMQYAIPA
+56 ERPVGSLLMQYAIPA

-90 QGVGPEAIMG
+90 QGVGAEAIMG
-100 LALTGPFMSLT
+100 LALTGPLMSLT

-123 TLMSVKLGQKDYA
+123 TLMSVKLGQKDYG

-157 LVLLCF
+157 LLLLVF

-178 PYARSFMS
+178 PYARNFMS
-186 IILIGNVVT
+186 IILVGNVVT
-195 HMYLGLNAML
+195 HMYLGLNALL

-216 ATFGTV
+216 ATIGTV
-222 ILNCVF
+222 VLNCIL

-236 GWGIKGA
+236 GWGIRGA
-243 ATATILAQFTMLMW
+243 ATATIMAQVIMLMW
-257 QIRLFSNK
+257 QLRLFSNK
-265 NDLIHLSRKII
+265 DEMIHLSRSII
-276 KLDMRLVR
+276 KLDVKIVK

-310 LTTYGGDMAVGSF
+310 LTTYGGDMAVGAF
-323 GICNRLILFIVM
+323 GICNRFILFIVM

-347 AGYNFGAKHYDR
+347 AGYNFGARRYDR
-359 VLGVLK
+359 VLGVLNK
-365 RALCF
+365 ALIF
-370 GTMITMVGFI
+370 GSVITLTGFV
-380 IGVFFPRPFVSVFAK
+380 IGVFFPTPFVSVFAK
-395 DSPEL
+395 DSPQL
-400 INMASHALSC
+400 IKMSAHALSC

-426 FFQSIGYAQKS
+426 FFQSIGYAPKS

-450 PAIFILPHIFNDP
+450 PAIFILPHLYADP

-476 LASVLAITLLLLQV
+476 LASVLAITLLVLQV
-490 KKFKKL
+490 KKFKKQMQAPVENMHTPL
-496 QGAA
+496 

>member
-1 MPCHAKSR
+1 
-9 KIKLQP
+9 
-15 LKLSKSS
+15 
-22 KFFSHKAPL
+22 
-31 TTIDICNFALNM
+31 M
-43 KQDNK
+43 KQQSNI
-48 TNQFNVLA
+48 NQFNVLA
-56 EKPIGSLLMQYAIPA
+56 EKPVGALLMQYAIPA

-100 LALTGPFMSLT
+100 LALTGPMMSLT

-123 TLMSVKLGQKDYA
+123 TLMSVKLGQKDYT
-136 TAQKILGNVVI
+136 TAQKILGNLVI

-157 LVLLCF
+157 AILLCF

-178 PYARSFMS
+178 PYAREFMS
-186 IILIGNVVT
+186 IILVGNVVT

-205 RSTNRPQKAMF
+205 RSTNRPQKAMY

-222 ILNCVF
+222 ILNCVL

-236 GWGIKGA
+236 NWGIRGA
-243 ATATILAQFTMLMW
+243 ATATILAQLMMLMW
-257 QIRLFSNK
+257 QLRLFSNK
-265 NDLIHLSRKII
+265 SDLIHLSRKNI
-276 KLDMRLVR
+276 KLDLRLVR
-284 ESLLVGLPQ
+284 ESLLVGVPQ
-293 FLINL
+293 FLINW

-310 LTTYGGDMAVGSF
+310 LTTYGGDVAVGSF

-347 AGYNFGAKHYDR
+347 AGYNFGAKRYDR

-370 GTMITMVGFI
+370 GTMITMMGFI
-380 IGVFFPRPFVSVFAK
+380 IGIFFPTPFVTLFAK

-400 INMASHALSC
+400 IKMASHALSC

-426 FFQSIGYAQKS
+426 FFQSIGYAPKS

-450 PAIFILPHIFNDP
+450 PAIFILPHVYSDP

-476 LASVLAITLLLLQV
+476 LASILAITLLTLQV

-496 QGAA
+496 SPPQV

>member
-1 MPCHAKSR
+1 MEQS
-9 KIKLQP
+9 
-15 LKLSKSS
+15 
-22 KFFSHKAPL
+22 
-31 TTIDICNFALNM
+31 
-43 KQDNK
+43 K

-56 EKPIGSLLMQYAIPA
+56 EKPVGSLLMQYAIPA

-90 QGVGPEAIMG
+90 QGVGAEAIMG
-100 LALTGPFMSLT
+100 LALTGPLMSLT

-123 TLMSVKLGQKDYA
+123 TLMSVKLGQKDYG

-157 LVLLCF
+157 MLLLVF

-178 PYARSFMS
+178 PYARNFMS
-186 IILIGNVVT
+186 IILVGNVVT
-195 HMYLGLNAML
+195 HMYLGLNALL
-205 RSTNRPQKAMF
+205 RSTNRPQKAMC
-216 ATFGTV
+216 ATIGTV
-222 ILNCVF
+222 VLNCIL

-236 GWGIKGA
+236 GWGIRGA
-243 ATATILAQFTMLMW
+243 ATATIMAQMIMLTW
-257 QIRLFSNK
+257 QLRLFSNK
-265 NDLIHLSRKII
+265 DELIHLNRSII
-276 KLDMRLVR
+276 KLDVKIVK

-310 LTTYGGDMAVGSF
+310 LTTYGGDMAVGAF
-323 GICNRLILFIVM
+323 GICNRFILFIVM

-347 AGYNFGAKHYDR
+347 AGYNFGARRYDR
-359 VLGVLK
+359 VLGVLNK
-365 RALCF
+365 ALIF
-370 GTMITMVGFI
+370 GSVITLTGFVV
-380 IGVFFPRPFVSVFAK
+380 GVFFPTPFVSVFAK
-395 DSPEL
+395 DSPQL
-400 INMASHALSC
+400 IKLSAHALSC

-426 FFQSIGYAQKS
+426 FFQSIGYAPKS

-450 PAIFILPHIFNDP
+450 PAIFILPHLYADP

-476 LASVLAITLLLLQV
+476 LASVLAITLLVLQV
-490 KKFKKL
+490 KKFKKQMQAPVENMHTPL
-496 QGAA
+496 

>member
-1 MPCHAKSR
+1 MEQS
-9 KIKLQP
+9 
-15 LKLSKSS
+15 
-22 KFFSHKAPL
+22 
-31 TTIDICNFALNM
+31 
-43 KQDNK
+43 K

-56 EKPIGSLLMQYAIPA
+56 EKPVGSLLMQYAIPA

-90 QGVGPEAIMG
+90 QGVGAEAIMG
-100 LALTGPFMSLT
+100 LALTGPLMSLT

-123 TLMSVKLGQKDYA
+123 TLMSVKLGQKDYG

-157 LVLLCF
+157 LLLLVF

-178 PYARSFMS
+178 PYARNFMS
-186 IILIGNVVT
+186 IILVGNVVT
-195 HMYLGLNAML
+195 HIYLGLNALL
-205 RSTNRPQKAMF
+205 RSTNRPQKAMC
-216 ATFGTV
+216 ATIGTV
-222 ILNCVF
+222 VLNCIL

-236 GWGIKGA
+236 GWGIRGA
-243 ATATILAQFTMLMW
+243 ATATIMAQMIMLTW
-257 QIRLFSNK
+257 QLRLFSNK
-265 NDLIHLSRKII
+265 DELIHLNRSII
-276 KLDMRLVR
+276 KLDVKIVK

-310 LTTYGGDMAVGSF
+310 LTTYGGDMAVGAF
-323 GICNRLILFIVM
+323 GICNRFILFIVM

-347 AGYNFGAKHYDR
+347 AGYNFGARRYDR
-359 VLGVLK
+359 VLGVLNK
-365 RALCF
+365 ALIF
-370 GTMITMVGFI
+370 GSVITLTGFV
-380 IGVFFPRPFVSVFAK
+380 IGVFFPTPFVSVFAK
-395 DSPEL
+395 DSPQL
-400 INMASHALSC
+400 IKLSAHALSC
-410 MVMMFP
+410 MIMMFP

-426 FFQSIGYAQKS
+426 FFQSIGYAPKS

-450 PAIFILPHIFNDP
+450 PAIFILPHLYADP

-476 LASVLAITLLLLQV
+476 LASVLAITLLVLQV
-490 KKFKKL
+490 KKFKKQMQAPVENMHTPL
-496 QGAA
+496 

>member
-1 MPCHAKSR
+1 ME
-9 KIKLQP
+9 Q
-15 LKLSKSS
+15 SK
-22 KFFSHKAPL
+22 A
-31 TTIDICNFALNM
+31 
-43 KQDNK
+43 
-48 TNQFNVLA
+48 NQFNVLA
-56 EKPIGSLLMQYAIPA
+56 EKPVGSLLMQYAIPA

-90 QGVGPEAIMG
+90 QGVGAEAIMG
-100 LALTGPFMSLT
+100 LALTGPLMSLT

-123 TLMSVKLGQKDYA
+123 TLMSVKLGQKDYG

-157 LVLLCF
+157 MLLLVF

-178 PYARSFMS
+178 PYARNFMS
-186 IILIGNVVT
+186 IILVGNVVT
-195 HMYLGLNAML
+195 HMYLGLNALL
-205 RSTNRPQKAMF
+205 RSTNRPQKAMC
-216 ATFGTV
+216 ATIGTV
-222 ILNCVF
+222 VLNCIL

-236 GWGIKGA
+236 GWGIRGA
-243 ATATILAQFTMLMW
+243 AVATIMAQMIMLMW
-257 QIRLFSNK
+257 QLRLFSNK
-265 NDLIHLSRKII
+265 DELIHLSRSII
-276 KLDMRLVR
+276 KLDVKIVK

-310 LTTYGGDMAVGSF
+310 LTTYGGDMAVGAF
-323 GICNRLILFIVM
+323 GICNRFILFIVM

-347 AGYNFGAKHYDR
+347 AGYNFGARRYDR
-359 VLGVLK
+359 VLGVLNK
-365 RALCF
+365 ALIF
-370 GTMITMVGFI
+370 GSVITLTGFV
-380 IGVFFPRPFVSVFAK
+380 IGVFFPTPFVSVFAK
-395 DSPEL
+395 DSPQL
-400 INMASHALSC
+400 IKMSAHALSC

-426 FFQSIGYAQKS
+426 FFQSIGYAPKS

-450 PAIFILPHIFNDP
+450 PAIFILPHLYAAP

-476 LASVLAITLLLLQV
+476 LASVLAITLLVLQV
-490 KKFKKL
+490 KKFKKQMQAPVENMHTPL
-496 QGAA
+496 

>member
-1 MPCHAKSR
+1 ME
-9 KIKLQP
+9 Q
-15 LKLSKSS
+15 SK
-22 KFFSHKAPL
+22 A
-31 TTIDICNFALNM
+31 
-43 KQDNK
+43 
-48 TNQFNVLA
+48 NQFNVLA
-56 EKPIGSLLMQYAIPA
+56 EKPVGSLLMQYAIPA

-90 QGVGPEAIMG
+90 QGVGAEAIMG
-100 LALTGPFMSLT
+100 LALTGPLMSLT

-123 TLMSVKLGQKDYA
+123 TLMSVKLGQKDYG

-157 LVLLCF
+157 LLLLVF

-178 PYARSFMS
+178 PYARNFMS
-186 IILIGNVVT
+186 IILVGNVVT
-195 HMYLGLNAML
+195 HVYLGLNALL
-205 RSTNRPQKAMF
+205 RSTNRPQKAMC
-216 ATFGTV
+216 ATIGTV
-222 ILNCVF
+222 VLNCIL

-236 GWGIKGA
+236 GWGIRGA
-243 ATATILAQFTMLMW
+243 ATATIMAQMIMLTW
-257 QIRLFSNK
+257 QLRLFSNK
-265 NDLIHLSRKII
+265 DELIHLNRSII
-276 KLDMRLVR
+276 KLDVKIVK

-310 LTTYGGDMAVGSF
+310 LTTYGGDMAVGAF
-323 GICNRLILFIVM
+323 GICNRFILFIVM

-347 AGYNFGAKHYDR
+347 AGYNFGARRYDR

-365 RALCF
+365 KALIF
-370 GTMITMVGFI
+370 GSIITLMGFV
-380 IGVFFPRPFVSVFAK
+380 IGVFFPTPFVSVFAK
-395 DSPEL
+395 DSPQL
-400 INMASHALSC
+400 IKLSAHALSC

-426 FFQSIGYAQKS
+426 FFQSIGYAPKS

-450 PAIFILPHIFNDP
+450 PAIFILPHLYADP

-476 LASVLAITLLLLQV
+476 LASVLAITLLVLQV
-490 KKFKKL
+490 KKFKKQMQAPVENMHTPL
-496 QGAA
+496 

>member
-1 MPCHAKSR
+1 MEQS
-9 KIKLQP
+9 
-15 LKLSKSS
+15 
-22 KFFSHKAPL
+22 
-31 TTIDICNFALNM
+31 
-43 KQDNK
+43 K

-56 EKPIGSLLMQYAIPA
+56 EKPVGSLLMQYAIPA

-90 QGVGPEAIMG
+90 QGVGAEAIMG
-100 LALTGPFMSLT
+100 LALTGPLMSLT

-123 TLMSVKLGQKDYA
+123 TLMSVKLGQKDYG

-157 LVLLCF
+157 LLLLVF

-178 PYARSFMS
+178 PYARNFMS
-186 IILIGNVVT
+186 IILVGNVVT
-195 HMYLGLNAML
+195 HMYLGLNALL
-205 RSTNRPQKAMF
+205 RSTNRPQKAMC
-216 ATFGTV
+216 ATIGTV
-222 ILNCVF
+222 VLNCIL

-236 GWGIKGA
+236 GWGIRGA
-243 ATATILAQFTMLMW
+243 ATATIMAQMIMLTW
-257 QIRLFSNK
+257 QLRLFSNK
-265 NDLIHLSRKII
+265 DELIHLNRSII
-276 KLDMRLVR
+276 KLDVKIVK

-310 LTTYGGDMAVGSF
+310 LTTYGGDMAVGAF
-323 GICNRLILFIVM
+323 GICNRFILFIVM

-347 AGYNFGAKHYDR
+347 AGYNFGARRYDR
-359 VLGVLK
+359 VLGVLNK
-365 RALCF
+365 ALIF
-370 GTMITMVGFI
+370 GSVITLTGFVV
-380 IGVFFPRPFVSVFAK
+380 GVFFPTPFVSVFAK
-395 DSPEL
+395 DSPQL
-400 INMASHALSC
+400 IKLSAHALSC

-426 FFQSIGYAQKS
+426 FFQSIGYAPKS

-450 PAIFILPHIFNDP
+450 PAIFILPHLYVDP

-476 LASVLAITLLLLQV
+476 LASVLAITLLVLQV
-490 KKFKKL
+490 KKFKKQMQAPVENMHTPL
-496 QGAA
+496 

>member
-1 MPCHAKSR
+1 M
-9 KIKLQP
+9 
-15 LKLSKSS
+15 
-22 KFFSHKAPL
+22 APSWS
-31 TTIDICNFALNM
+31 
-43 KQDNK
+43 K

-56 EKPIGSLLMQYAIPA
+56 EKPVGSLLMQYAIPA

-90 QGVGPEAIMG
+90 QGVGAEAIMG
-100 LALTGPFMSLT
+100 LALTGPLMSLT

-123 TLMSVKLGQKDYA
+123 TLMSVKLGQKDYG

-157 LVLLCF
+157 LLLLVF

-178 PYARSFMS
+178 PYARNFMS
-186 IILIGNVVT
+186 IILVGNVVT
-195 HMYLGLNAML
+195 HMYLGLNALL
-205 RSTNRPQKAMF
+205 RSTNRPQKAMC
-216 ATFGTV
+216 ATIGTV
-222 ILNCVF
+222 VLNCIL

-236 GWGIKGA
+236 GWGIRGA
-243 ATATILAQFTMLMW
+243 ATATIMAQMIMLMW
-257 QIRLFSNK
+257 QLRLFSNK
-265 NDLIHLSRKII
+265 DELIHLNRSII
-276 KLDMRLVR
+276 KLDVKIVK

-310 LTTYGGDMAVGSF
+310 LTTYGGDMAVGAF
-323 GICNRLILFIVM
+323 GICNRFILFIVM

-347 AGYNFGAKHYDR
+347 AGYNFGARRYDR
-359 VLGVLK
+359 VLGVLNK
-365 RALCF
+365 ALIF
-370 GTMITMVGFI
+370 GSVITLTGFV
-380 IGVFFPRPFVSVFAK
+380 IGVFFPTPFVSVFAK
-395 DSPEL
+395 DSPQL
-400 INMASHALSC
+400 IKLSAHALSC

-426 FFQSIGYAQKS
+426 FFQSIGYAPKS

-450 PAIFILPHIFNDP
+450 PAIFILPHLYADP

-476 LASVLAITLLLLQV
+476 LASVLAITLLVLQV
-490 KKFKKL
+490 KKFKKQMQAPVENMHTPL
-496 QGAA
+496 

>member
-1 MPCHAKSR
+1 MEQS
-9 KIKLQP
+9 
-15 LKLSKSS
+15 
-22 KFFSHKAPL
+22 
-31 TTIDICNFALNM
+31 
-43 KQDNK
+43 K

-56 EKPIGSLLMQYAIPA
+56 EKPVGSLLMQYAIPA

-90 QGVGPEAIMG
+90 QGVGAEAIMG
-100 LALTGPFMSLT
+100 LALTGPLMSLT

-123 TLMSVKLGQKDYA
+123 TLMSVKLGQKDYG

-157 LVLLCF
+157 LLLLVF

-178 PYARSFMS
+178 PYARNFMS
-186 IILIGNVVT
+186 IILVGNVVT
-195 HMYLGLNAML
+195 HMYLGLNALL
-205 RSTNRPQKAMF
+205 RSTNRPQKAMC
-216 ATFGTV
+216 ATIGTV
-222 ILNCVF
+222 VLNCIL

-236 GWGIKGA
+236 GWGIRGA
-243 ATATILAQFTMLMW
+243 AIATIMAQMIMLTW
-257 QIRLFSNK
+257 QLRLFSNK
-265 NDLIHLSRKII
+265 DELIHLNRSII
-276 KLDMRLVR
+276 KLDVKIVK

-310 LTTYGGDMAVGSF
+310 LTTYGGDMAVGAF
-323 GICNRLILFIVM
+323 GICNRFILFIVM

-347 AGYNFGAKHYDR
+347 AGYNFGARRYDR
-359 VLGVLK
+359 VLGVLNK
-365 RALCF
+365 ALIF
-370 GTMITMVGFI
+370 GSVITLTGFV
-380 IGVFFPRPFVSVFAK
+380 IGVFFPTPFVSVFAK
-395 DSPEL
+395 DSPQL
-400 INMASHALSC
+400 IKLSAHALSC

-426 FFQSIGYAQKS
+426 FFQSIGYAPKS

-450 PAIFILPHIFNDP
+450 PAIFILPHLYADP

-476 LASVLAITLLLLQV
+476 LASVLAITLLVLQV
-490 KKFKKL
+490 KKFKKQMQAPVENMHTPL
-496 QGAA
+496 

>member
-1 MPCHAKSR
+1 MEQS
-9 KIKLQP
+9 
-15 LKLSKSS
+15 
-22 KFFSHKAPL
+22 
-31 TTIDICNFALNM
+31 
-43 KQDNK
+43 K

-56 EKPIGSLLMQYAIPA
+56 EKPVGSLLMQYAIPA

-90 QGVGPEAIMG
+90 QGVGAEAIMG
-100 LALTGPFMSLT
+100 LALTGPLMSLT

-123 TLMSVKLGQKDYA
+123 TLMSVKLGQKDYG

-147 MNLTLGIVLG
+147 MDLTLGIVLG
-157 LVLLCF
+157 LLLLVF

-178 PYARSFMS
+178 PYARNFMS
-186 IILIGNVVT
+186 IILVGNVVT
-195 HMYLGLNAML
+195 HMYLGLNALL
-205 RSTNRPQKAMF
+205 RSTNRPQKAMC
-216 ATFGTV
+216 ATIGTV
-222 ILNCVF
+222 VLNCIL

-236 GWGIKGA
+236 GWGIRGA
-243 ATATILAQFTMLMW
+243 ATATIMAQMIMLTW
-257 QIRLFSNK
+257 QLRLFSNK
-265 NDLIHLSRKII
+265 DELIHLNRSII
-276 KLDMRLVR
+276 KLDVKIVK

-310 LTTYGGDMAVGSF
+310 LTTYGGDMAVGAF
-323 GICNRLILFIVM
+323 GICNRFLLFIVM

-347 AGYNFGAKHYDR
+347 AGYNFGARRYDR
-359 VLGVLK
+359 VLGVLNK
-365 RALCF
+365 ALIF
-370 GTMITMVGFI
+370 GSVITLTGFV
-380 IGVFFPRPFVSVFAK
+380 IGVFFPTPFVSVFAK
-395 DSPEL
+395 DSPQL
-400 INMASHALSC
+400 IKLSAHALSC

-426 FFQSIGYAQKS
+426 FFQSIGYAPKS

-450 PAIFILPHIFNDP
+450 PAIFILPHLYADP

-476 LASVLAITLLLLQV
+476 LASVLAITLLVLQV
-490 KKFKKL
+490 KKFKKQMQAPAENMHTPL
-496 QGAA
+496 

>member
-1 MPCHAKSR
+1 MEKS
-9 KIKLQP
+9 
-15 LKLSKSS
+15 
-22 KFFSHKAPL
+22 
-31 TTIDICNFALNM
+31 
-43 KQDNK
+43 K

-56 EKPIGSLLMQYAIPA
+56 EKPVGSLLMQYAIPA

-90 QGVGPEAIMG
+90 QGVGAEAIMG
-100 LALTGPFMSLT
+100 LALTGPLMSLT

-123 TLMSVKLGQKDYA
+123 TLMSVKLGQKDYG

-157 LVLLCF
+157 LLLLVF

-178 PYARSFMS
+178 PYARNFMS
-186 IILIGNVVT
+186 IILVGNVVT
-195 HMYLGLNAML
+195 HMYLGLNALL
-205 RSTNRPQKAMF
+205 RSTNRPQKAMC
-216 ATFGTV
+216 ATIGTV
-222 ILNCVF
+222 VLNCIL

-236 GWGIKGA
+236 GWGIRGA
-243 ATATILAQFTMLMW
+243 ATATIMAQMIMLTW
-257 QIRLFSNK
+257 QLRLFSNK
-265 NDLIHLSRKII
+265 DELIHLSRSII
-276 KLDMRLVR
+276 KLDVKIVK

-310 LTTYGGDMAVGSF
+310 LTTYGGDMAVGAF
-323 GICNRLILFIVM
+323 GICNRFILFIVM

-347 AGYNFGAKHYDR
+347 AGYNFGARRYDR
-359 VLGVLK
+359 VLGVLNK
-365 RALCF
+365 ALIF
-370 GTMITMVGFI
+370 GSVITLTGFV
-380 IGVFFPRPFVSVFAK
+380 IGVFFPTPFVSVFAK
-395 DSPEL
+395 DSPQL
-400 INMASHALSC
+400 IKLSAHALSC

-426 FFQSIGYAQKS
+426 FFQSIGYAPKS

-450 PAIFILPHIFNDP
+450 PAIFILPHLYADP

-476 LASVLAITLLLLQV
+476 LASVLAITLLVLQV
-490 KKFKKL
+490 KKFKKQMQAPVENMHTPL
-496 QGAA
+496 